1 VKVIKYLALSWA
13 ANAIVLAVVAIVLPG
28 VTFGGIHGIGNL
40 LTAAA
45 LFGVLNTFLKPFL
58 RLLTLP
64 LLPITLGLIWFFV
77 SMLMLWLTSWIVNGF
92 AIDGF
97 WNLVWST
104 IIVWLVNIVLDYVG
118 PWRATRR
125 D

>member
-1 VKVIKYLALSWA
+1 MRMIKFLALSWA
-13 ANAIVLAVVAIVLPG
+13 ANAIVLAVVALVLSSVKTG
-28 VTFGGIHGIGNL
+28 GFGDL

-45 LFGVLNTFLKPFL
+45 LFGILNTFLKPFL

-77 SMLMLWLTSWIVNGF
+77 SMLMLAITSWVVNGF
-92 AIDGF
+92 EIDGF
-97 WNLVWST
+97 WALVWST
-104 IIVWLVNIVLDYVG
+104 IIVWIVNLVLDWFG
-118 PWRATRR
+118 PWRGTRR

>member
-1 VKVIKYLALSWA
+1 MRVIRFLALSWA
-13 ANAIVLAVVAIVLPG
+13 ANAITLAVAAFVLSG
-28 VTFGGIHGIGNL
+28 VSYKGFGDL

-45 LFGVLNTFLKPFL
+45 LFGILNTFLKPFL

-77 SMLMLWLTSWIVNGF
+77 SMLMLEITNWLVNGF
-92 AIDGF
+92 EIDGF
-97 WNLVWST
+97 WALVWAT
-104 IIVWLVNIVLDYVG
+104 IIVWLVNLVLDWFG
-118 PWRATRR
+118 PWRGTRR

>member
-1 VKVIKYLALSWA
+1 VKVVRFLALAWA
-13 ANAIVLAVVAIVLPG
+13 ANAIVLFVVTLVLSG
-28 VTFGGIHGIGNL
+28 VTYKGFGDL

-45 LFGVLNTFLKPFL
+45 LFGILNTFLKPFL

-77 SMLMLWLTSWIVNGF
+77 SMLMLALTSWIVNGF
-92 AIDGF
+92 DINGF
-97 WNLVWST
+97 WALVWST
-104 IIVWLVNIVLDYVG
+104 VIVWAMNLVLDFFG
-118 PWRATRR
+118 PWRGTRR

>member
-1 VKVIKYLALSWA
+1 MIKFLALSWA
-13 ANAIVLAVVAIVLPG
+13 ANAIVLAVVALVLSSVKTG
-28 VTFGGIHGIGNL
+28 GFGDL

-45 LFGVLNTFLKPFL
+45 LFGILNTFLKPFL

-77 SMLMLWLTSWIVNGF
+77 SMLMLAITSWVVNGF
-92 AIDGF
+92 EIDGF
-97 WNLVWST
+97 WALVWST
-104 IIVWLVNIVLDYVG
+104 IIVWIVNLVLDWFG
-118 PWRATRR
+118 PWRGTRR

>member
-1 VKVIKYLALSWA
+1 VRVIKYLALSWG
-13 ANAIVLAVVAIVLPG
+13 ANALVLAVLALVMSS
-28 VTFGGIHGIGNL
+28 VTFGGAGDL

-45 LFGVLNTFLKPFL
+45 LFGILNTFLKPFL

-77 SMLMLWLTSWIVNGF
+77 SMLMLAITSWLVNGF
-92 AIDGF
+92 EIHGF
-97 WNLVWST
+97 WALVWST
-104 IIVWLVNIVLDYVG
+104 IVVWILNLVLDWFG
-118 PWRATRR
+118 PWRGTRR